1 MSVCLS
7 NREHISATIRPIV
20 TKCLLLESNI
30 NHFHRSQNTLC
41 LKKNDSDVTDVTD
54 VIHYNFDA
62 YAYQAILTICER
74 VCYQVEIYIP
84 TSRNNCFYTTSGN
97 TETQKLHLRN
107 AVLMFTPHRVQPV
120 AA

>member
-1 MSVCLS
+1 V
-7 NREHISATIRPIV
+7 
-20 TKCLLLESNI
+20 
-30 NHFHRSQNTLC
+30 SQ
-41 LKKNDSDVTDVTD
+41 KNDSDVTDVTD

-74 VCYQVEIYIP
+74 VCYQVEIYFP

>member
-1 MSVCLS
+1 MFAVKIEYKSFSSFSKYTV
-7 NREHISATIRPIV
+7 
-20 TKCLLLESNI
+20 
-30 NHFHRSQNTLC
+30 SQ
-41 LKKNDSDVTDVTD
+41 KNDSDVTDVTD

-62 YAYQAILTICER
+62 YPYQAILTICDR